1 MATRTASLVAK
12 LAAVALLLGVSACAD
27 RGGPPFAG
35 IEGAY
40 VVSGGDRRLEL
51 NGDSGTYTAVT
62 PGGVQT
68 EPVTLDES
76 DLWVGTRQLPY
87 LAKDGIILAGGYS
100 GFAADSVVS
109 DPREVPGT
117 YTTMTGSNFAG
128 ELRIETS
135 GAYVWCMRS
144 RIDGDSCADG
154 SSASRGDTRVQP
166 RMGFS
171 FTGVPGVYAI
181 HRRGAAA
188 AIFPVGAQSLRLMA
202 FTRASKEPRGSFAQP
217 PPSVVSDAEPMTVTF
232 ETGAVKVTGGAAW
245 SGSYAYV
252 VEDGVIRFASDAC
265 PDGVCNAIY
274 NDDLGTLYAAR
285 LGNGLFIR

>member
-12 LAAVALLLGVSACAD
+12 LMAVALMLGVSACAD
-27 RGGPPFAG
+27 RGGPPYAG
-35 IEGAY
+35 MEGSY

-51 NGDSGTYTAVT
+51 NGDSGTYTAIT

-68 EPVTLDES
+68 VPVTIDES
-76 DLWVGTRQLPY
+76 DLSIGTRQLPY
-87 LAKDGIILAGGYS
+87 LAKGGIILAGGYS
-100 GFAADSVVS
+100 GFAADSAVS

-128 ELRIETS
+128 ELRIEAS
-135 GAYVWCMRS
+135 GAYVWCMRG

-154 SSASRGDTRVQP
+154 SSASRGATRVQP
-166 RMGFS
+166 RLGFS
-171 FTGVPGVYAI
+171 FAGVPGVYAI

-202 FTRASKEPRGSFAQP
+202 FTRASNAPRGSFAEP
-217 PPSVVSDAEPMTVTF
+217 PPSAVGDAEPMTVTF
-232 ETGAVKVTGGAAW
+232 EKGALKIAGGAAW
-245 SGSYAYV
+245 SGTYAYV
-252 VEDGVIRFASDAC
+252 VEDGVLRFASSAC

-274 NDDLGTLYAAR
+274 NDELGTLYAAR